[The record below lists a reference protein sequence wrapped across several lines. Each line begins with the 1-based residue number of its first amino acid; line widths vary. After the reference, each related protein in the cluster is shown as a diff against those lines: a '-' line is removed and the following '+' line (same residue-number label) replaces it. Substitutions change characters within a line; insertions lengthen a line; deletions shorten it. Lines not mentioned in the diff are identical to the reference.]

1 MSNLTA
7 DFRYALRV
15 LRASPSF
22 TAVALLSLTLGIGAN
37 TTIFSIANGLL
48 LSELPVPHPEQL
60 ARIVRGGHSPL
71 DYNDLKYVRDHS
83 TTIAAVIGERLT
95 SGSMTSD
102 DGRIER
108 FDGSLVTGDF
118 FSGLGLRPALGQFFV
133 QPGDAPTSI
142 GPTIVLSYDFWQ
154 TRFGGESSV
163 VGRHVRL
170 NEGAFTI
177 VGVAPKGFQSSTLG
191 WRPSAWIGLADYQ
204 AFSSQPLSEWNGSVY
219 TTIRLKS
226 GADRQRASAELDAI
240 AAQLRATDTVR
251 YARFNFR
258 VLPARGMSE
267 EARQVLTVILGAM
280 LALVSI
286 VLLIACA
293 NVGNLL
299 LARATSRRREIAV
312 RLALGATR
320 GRLVQQLLAESF
332 VLAAMGGALGLAGS
346 FVMTKFA
353 ARFLPADVP
362 VGFDFTPDAR
372 VLALS

>member
-177 VGVAPKGFQSSTLG
+177 VVPIDGM
-191 WRPSAWIGLADYQ
+191 
-204 AFSSQPLSEWNGSVY
+204 
-219 TTIRLKS
+219 S
-226 GADRQRASAELDAI
+226 GAVIAGSGALRASSANSSDM
-240 AAQLRATDTVR
+240 RMFKR
-251 YARFNFR
+251 W
-258 VLPARGMSE
+258 
-267 EARQVLTVILGAM
+267 
-280 LALVSI
+280 
-286 VLLIACA
+286 LI
-293 NVGNLL
+293 N
-299 LARATSRRREIAV
+299 S
-312 RLALGATR
+312 
-320 GRLVQQLLAESF
+320 S
-332 VLAAMGGALGLAGS
+332 
-346 FVMTKFA
+346 
-353 ARFLPADVP
+353 
-362 VGFDFTPDAR
+362 
-372 VLALS
+372 LS